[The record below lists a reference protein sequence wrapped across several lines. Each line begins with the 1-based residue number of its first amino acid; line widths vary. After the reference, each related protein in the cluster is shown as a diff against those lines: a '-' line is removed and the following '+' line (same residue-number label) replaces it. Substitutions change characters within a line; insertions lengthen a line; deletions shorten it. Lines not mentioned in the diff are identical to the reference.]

1 MTETAETAETLRQ
14 QVPGTLAGKRMD
26 QALAQMFPQYS
37 RSRLKEWL
45 LAGRITVDGRGCR
58 PRDPVA
64 GGETVELHAVV
75 EPDTRVEAEPVAFRV
90 VHEDS
95 ALIVVD
101 KPAGL
106 VVHPGAG
113 NREGTLQNGLL
124 HRHPEL
130 AAVPRAGIVHRLD
143 KDTSGLML
151 VARSVEAHTALVRA
165 LANRRI
171 RREYRAVCRGV
182 LTAGGTIDAPIDRH
196 PVQRTRMAVREGGRP
211 AVTHYRVVERFVA
224 HTDVRVRL
232 ESGRTHQ
239 IRVHFAHIRHPLL
252 GDPLYGGRLQLPP
265 GADEALTAT
274 LRGFRRQA
282 LHAES
287 LALAHPLSGEALEFS
302 APLPADHD
310 ALIEALRAHRQR
322 MEAG

>member
-75 EPDTRVEAEPVAFRV
+75 EPETRVEAEPVAFRV
-90 VHEDS
+90 LHEDA

-124 HRHPEL
+124 HRYPEL

-151 VARSVEAHTALVRA
+151 VARTVEAHTALVRA
-165 LANRRI
+165 LSKRRI

-224 HTDVRVRL
+224 HTDVRARL

-252 GDPLYGGRLQLPP
+252 GDPVYGGRLQLPP
-265 GADEALTAT
+265 GADETLAAT

-287 LALAHPLSGEALEFS
+287 LALAHPESGEALEFS
-302 APLPADHD
+302 APLPADHA
-310 ALIEALRAHRQR
+310 ALIEALRAHRR
-322 MEAG
+322 RTEAG

>member
-1 MTETAETAETLRQ
+1 MTESAQTLRQ
-14 QVPGTLAGKRMD
+14 QIPESLAGKRMD

-45 LAGRITVDGRGCR
+45 LAGLITVDGRGCR
-58 PRDPVA
+58 PRDAAA
-64 GGETVELHAVV
+64 GGETVELNAVV
-75 EPDTRVEAEPVAFRV
+75 EPETRVEAEPIVFRV
-90 VHEDS
+90 VHED
-95 ALIVVD
+95 AGLIVVE

-124 HRHPEL
+124 HRYPEL
-130 AAVPRAGIVHRLD
+130 ATVPRAGIVHRLD

-151 VARSVEAHTALVRA
+151 VARTVEAHTALVRA
-165 LANRRI
+165 LGRRNI

-211 AVTHYRVVERFVA
+211 AVSHYRVVERFVA

-232 ESGRTHQ
+232 ETGRTHQ

-252 GDPLYGGRLQLPP
+252 GDPVYGGRLQLPP
-265 GADEALTAT
+265 GTDEALAAT
-274 LRGFRRQA
+274 LRNFRRQA

-287 LALAHPLSGEALEFS
+287 LALEHPLTGEALAFS
-302 APLPADHD
+302 SPLPDDHA
-310 ALIEALRAHRQR
+310 ALIAALRAHRQR
-322 MEAG
+322 VEAG